1 MIKENTGRFFLT
13 FSANAIKP
21 LRSKTLENFPLIRS
35 NGKSSASNTRKPNA
49 MKQNEGGAI

>member
-1 MIKENTGRFFLT
+1 MIKENMCQFFLT
-13 FSANAIKP
+13 FSAKATKP
-21 LRSKTLENFPLIRS
+21 LRSNTLENFPLIRS